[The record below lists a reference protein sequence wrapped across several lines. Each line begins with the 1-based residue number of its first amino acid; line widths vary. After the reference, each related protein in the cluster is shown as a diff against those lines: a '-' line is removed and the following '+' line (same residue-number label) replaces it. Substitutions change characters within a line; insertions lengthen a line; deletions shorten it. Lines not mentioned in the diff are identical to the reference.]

1 MADAQIEFLSHGLD
15 LISRRV
21 LSNVSTLDAE
31 TLELLNDTIP
41 SDILEKALDIA
52 ERGAVS
58 CIVGAPSGHRMFR
71 VRGTASE
78 PYTCLPLTYCSCPD
92 FFQRSFGSHGGGG
105 GGRSGAAAAAARR
118 RLGGDRARRAE
129 QQQQQQ
135 QQGPGPSSLAAA
147 SAVPTGGGFL
157 FCKHIVAVHVAQ
169 AAGLCA
175 EHSVSDGAL
184 GEMLC
189 SAPTLGRS

>member
-1 MADAQIEFLSHGLD
+1 
-15 LISRRV
+15 
-21 LSNVSTLDAE
+21 
-31 TLELLNDTIP
+31 
-41 SDILEKALDIA
+41 
-52 ERGAVS
+52 
-58 CIVGAPSGHRMFR
+58 
-71 VRGTASE
+71 
-78 PYTCLPLTYCSCPD
+78 LPLTYCSCPD